1 MSPLLKRGDLFRALL
16 SLSLIITLYAPFALQ
31 AAQST
36 QSAKKE
42 LKGLERSLTKLQKAL
57 KKERAKRSK
66 EEQALQKDD
75 QRISQLGSQIS
86 GIDKKLKGLSK
97 NLANFLE
104 KKSHIE
110 GQLSQQQQIL
120 SALLKQRYQL
130 GEQAPLKLLI
140 KQKDPEQV
148 SRMLVYFEKIRLH
161 QTAQVEAYKALL
173 AQKQTNDV
181 DIDETQQALINQ
193 RESIEKARKKLQAT
207 RVQRKKN
214 LALSDKKIAKNRT
227 KIAKLAADKKRL
239 NTVVN
244 SIQKAINKQ
253 KLAQQAAQK
262 KQQQRAL
269 AAAKAADKR
278 PFKQLKGKLRWPAKG
293 KIVRSFGSVENNLK
307 YDGVFIRTKQRS
319 PVYAVHGGKIVFSDW
334 LRSYGMVLIVDH
346 GAGYLTLYGHNDQLN
361 KKVGDKVYSGETI
374 ALAGSSGGNSRPGLY
389 FAIRR
394 NGKTTNPKS
403 WLKK

>member
-1 MSPLLKRGDLFRALL
+1 MLKRGDLFRALL
-16 SLSLIITLYAPFALQ
+16 SFSLIIALCVPFTLQ

-42 LKGLERSLTKLQKAL
+42 LKGLERSLSKLQKAL

-66 EEQALQKDD
+66 EEQALQKDE
-75 QRISQLGSQIS
+75 QRISKLGSEIS

-104 KKSHIE
+104 KKGHIE
-110 GQLSQQQQIL
+110 GQLAKQQQIL

-130 GEQAPLKLLI
+130 GEQTPLKLLI

-148 SRMLVYFEKIRLH
+148 SRMLVYFEKMRSH
-161 QTAQVEAYKALL
+161 QTTQVDAYKALL

-193 RESIEKARKKLQAT
+193 RKSVEKARKKLQVT
-207 RVQRKKN
+207 RLQRKKN

-239 NTVVN
+239 NTVVS

-253 KLAQQAAQK
+253 KLEQQAAQK
-262 KQQQRAL
+262 KQRQKAL

-319 PVYAVHGGKIVFSDW
+319 PVYAVHGGKVVFSDW

-374 ALAGSSGGNSRPGLY
+374 GLAGSSGGNSRPGLY